1 MVVFGFQAKRDAGE
15 PLDQEGLYRVSPSVE
30 ELRNAVDNGEEPSFG
45 DAYQAACLLKLFIR
59 ELPESLFTEELLDKF
74 EHAAQCKK
82 ETEAC
87 LKMEIM
93 ITCCCYC
100 YIFVKSIAEC
110 LGRLCELIERL
121 PAPNKFFL
129 AYFFLH
135 LHEITQRQERNKMTI
150 AKMCFILQPLFNV
163 SQQLLNAFLQN
174 PQILFPNVSLKK

>member
-1 MVVFGFQAKRDAGE
+1 MNNLRNLE
-15 PLDQEGLYRVSPSVE
+15 TLDQEGLYRVSPSVE

-74 EHAAQCKK
+74 EHAAQ
-82 ETEAC
+82 
-87 LKMEIM
+87 L
-93 ITCCCYC
+93 
-100 YIFVKSIAEC
+100 KSIAEC